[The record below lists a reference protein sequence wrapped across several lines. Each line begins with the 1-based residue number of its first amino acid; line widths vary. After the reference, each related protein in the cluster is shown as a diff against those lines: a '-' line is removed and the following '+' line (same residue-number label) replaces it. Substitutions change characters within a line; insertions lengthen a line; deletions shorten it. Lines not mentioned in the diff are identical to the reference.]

1 MFGSKKRKANE
12 EERKGNNASSLLA
25 ALVHYENAVG
35 YDPKNPTHWYNI
47 GECLFAIAQGKHV
60 RKFLSGAHLDEEY
73 DIESQSFS
81 KRHQLNTI
89 HDLYS
94 DTLECFLK
102 VEELGTEK
110 LYDHKIWDM
119 EDLPLSIVSHY
130 SKIRLYWRLGLLSG
144 KLDDHTK
151 ALKYFRKQKEL
162 IEIPTYWKGARIS
175 LGWADATDSE
185 NAVVDLNLAYTW
197 SKIMEE
203 SLSKGFNYY
212 EILNAYVRAKIS
224 FADAKLMFLGGADYQ
239 ISLDEKM
246 NAERFNEIMKQNGKR
261 DRAGSVWQCPECGAE
276 EDMDSAAKHYW
287 EFHYEKT
294 N

>member
-12 EERKGNNASSLLA
+12 EERKGNNASSLLSK
-25 ALVHYENAVG
+25 LVHYEKAVD

-73 DIESQSFS
+73 DIESHSFS

-94 DTLECFLK
+94 DTLDYFLK

-110 LYDHKIWDM
+110 LYDHKLWDM
-119 EDLPLSIVSHY
+119 EDLPLSLVSHY
-130 SKIRLYWRLGLLSG
+130 SKIRLYCRLGFLSG
-144 KLDDHTK
+144 KLDNHTK

-162 IEIPTYWKGARIS
+162 IEIPTYWKGARVA
-175 LGWADATDSE
+175 LPWADEDYMECA
-185 NAVVDLNLAYTW
+185 NVDRNLAYTW
-197 SKIMEE
+197 TKIMEE

-212 EILNAYVRAKIS
+212 DILNAYVRAKIS
-224 FADAKLMFLGGADYQ
+224 FADAIEFSAGDNQ
-239 ISLDEKM
+239 ISLDEKV

-261 DRAGSVWQCPECGAE
+261 DRAGSVWQCPECGEE

-287 EFHYEKT
+287 EFHYE
-294 N
+294 